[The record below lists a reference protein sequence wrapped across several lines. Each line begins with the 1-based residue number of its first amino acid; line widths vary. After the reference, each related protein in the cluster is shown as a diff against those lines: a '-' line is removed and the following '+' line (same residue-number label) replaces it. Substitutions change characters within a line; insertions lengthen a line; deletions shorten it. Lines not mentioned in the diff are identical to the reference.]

1 MYVATWLPWQT
12 TILQAGHFTLL
23 LYNYRTQK
31 KRMFSLG
38 CFTSVLILMLSGL
51 FGVYVQSINI
61 FWLFRCV
68 PQCIPCFTFFTY
80 HSFYPSP
87 LSQGFLPCPLPP
99 ARKGFILEQL
109 KNSCILNLWPNNFHE
124 FPNFII
130 NVDSCPWGHLCISCP
145 LFPFNLNESAS
156 ATPLKRFVLL

>member
-1 MYVATWLPWQT
+1 MSELLLVRLVCMLLHGCLGRQQFCRLD
-12 TILQAGHFTLL
+12 ISHSL

-51 FGVYVQSINI
+51 FGVYVHSINI

-87 LSQGFLPCPLPP
+87 LSQGFPPCPLPP
-99 ARKGFILEQL
+99 AWEGFILEQL
-109 KNSCILNLWPNNFHE
+109 KNSCIKNL
-124 FPNFII
+124 
-130 NVDSCPWGHLCISCP
+130 
-145 LFPFNLNESAS
+145 
-156 ATPLKRFVLL
+156 